1 VTKFCC
7 ANTILSPPTPPEKN
21 LVKHRL
27 AENSESASG
36 CHRGSEKEGGG
47 VCHSSS
53 DKLPPLFGAPEKL
66 GALLNNSVQNSPIIL
81 IFEFFAGKSRP
92 PCPQC

>member
-1 VTKFCC
+1 MTKFCC
-7 ANTILSPPTPPEKN
+7 ANTILSPPTPPEEN

-47 VCHSSS
+47 VCHSPS
-53 DKLPPLFGAPEKL
+53 DKPPSPVFAAEKL
-66 GALLNNSVQNSPIIL
+66 GALFKNSVQNSPIFL

-92 PCPQC
+92 PCPEC